1 MNVTFFRKTGDIS
14 DMVYLNSKQNTC
26 LTKVNFSKSIWNHTE
41 SYLNIKVY
49 MTDTFKAIN
58 YSSINYKYKYFE
70 VYVFKLIIE

>member
-1 MNVTFFRKTGDIS
+1 
-14 DMVYLNSKQNTC
+14 MVYLNSKQNTC

>member
-1 MNVTFFRKTGDIS
+1 
-14 DMVYLNSKQNTC
+14 
-26 LTKVNFSKSIWNHTE
+26 
-41 SYLNIKVY
+41 